1 MFLSRIERQLL
12 DTGAGAAL
20 LEALITTAA
29 GAVSATVGVAGRW
42 DRHQAGP
49 GPAVVAGE
57 NPLNALPAS
66 GMIRPVDIY
75 LETERLTLRQFT
87 ADDADLLIE
96 LDSDPAVMRYL
107 TGGEATAP
115 EVVRNGY
122 IPHIIGGYEKWD
134 GRLGLF
140 AAQERDGGAFI
151 GWFCL
156 RPEPDG
162 PRDEAELGYRLRQ
175 ASWGKG
181 YATEG
186 SQALLRKGFT
196 ELGVRTV
203 WAETMVVN
211 RASRHVMEKLAMSF
225 AGSLPTPPDMEMVEG
240 SEHGG
245 VRYEITQEQWAAQR

>member
-1 MFLSRIERQLL
+1 MIHSV
-12 DTGAGAAL
+12 DT
-20 LEALITTAA
+20 
-29 GAVSATVGVAGRW
+29 
-42 DRHQAGP
+42 
-49 GPAVVAGE
+49 
-57 NPLNALPAS
+57 
-66 GMIRPVDIY
+66 Y
-75 LETERLTLRQFT
+75 LETGRLTLRRFT

-115 EVVRNGY
+115 EIVRERQL
-122 IPHIIGGYEKWD
+122 PFIIAGYEKWD
-134 GRLGLF
+134 GDLGLF
-140 AAQERDGGAFI
+140 AAHEGDGGAFI

-186 SQALLRKGFT
+186 SRALLHKGFT
-196 ELGVRTV
+196 ELGVRMV
-203 WAETMVVN
+203 WAATMAVN
-211 RASRHVMEKLAMSF
+211 RGSRNVMEKLGMRLADTI
-225 AGSLPTPPDMEMVEG
+225 PTPPDMEMVEG

-245 VRYEITQEQWAAQR
+245 VRYEIVKEQWKQC